1 MHCGDHRMRAV
12 VTALKNYDPREYGA
26 TTMRTVIL
34 GMVLMATVFASAW
47 SLSHTTA
54 LTIVTPTDS
63 PVVNPLDMMKNAGE
77 MPVQVMV
84 DLI

>member
-1 MHCGDHRMRAV
+1 MRM
-12 VTALKNYDPREYGA
+12 VTLS
-26 TTMRTVIL
+26 T
-34 GMVLMATVFASAW
+34 VLMATVFASAW

-54 LTIVTPTDS
+54 LTIGTPAGS
-63 PVVNPLDMMKNAGE
+63 AAAMNPHDMMKNAGE

>member
-1 MHCGDHRMRAV
+1 MRM
-12 VTALKNYDPREYGA
+12 A
-26 TTMRTVIL
+26 TL

-47 SLSHTTA
+47 SLSRTTA
-54 LTIVTPTDS
+54 LTFATSADRPAAM
-63 PVVNPLDMMKNAGE
+63 NPHDMMKNAGE

>member
-1 MHCGDHRMRAV
+1 MRM
-12 VTALKNYDPREYGA
+12 A
-26 TTMRTVIL
+26 TL

-47 SLSHTTA
+47 SLSHTTM
-54 LTIVTPTDS
+54 LTFATSADRPAAM
-63 PVVNPLDMMKNAGE
+63 NPYDMMKNAGE

>member
-1 MHCGDHRMRAV
+1 MRM
-12 VTALKNYDPREYGA
+12 
-26 TTMRTVIL
+26 VIF

-54 LTIVTPTDS
+54 LTIATPTDKS
-63 PVVNPLDMMKNAGE
+63 AVVNPLDMMKNAGE

>member
-1 MHCGDHRMRAV
+1 MRM
-12 VTALKNYDPREYGA
+12 A
-26 TTMRTVIL
+26 TI

-54 LTIVTPTDS
+54 LTVVTPADGTG
-63 PVVNPLDMMKNAGE
+63 VMNPLDMMKNAGD

>member
-1 MHCGDHRMRAV
+1 MRM
-12 VTALKNYDPREYGA
+12 
-26 TTMRTVIL
+26 VIF

-54 LTIVTPTDS
+54 VTIVTPTDG
-63 PVVNPLDMMKNAGE
+63 PAVVSPLDMMKNAGE